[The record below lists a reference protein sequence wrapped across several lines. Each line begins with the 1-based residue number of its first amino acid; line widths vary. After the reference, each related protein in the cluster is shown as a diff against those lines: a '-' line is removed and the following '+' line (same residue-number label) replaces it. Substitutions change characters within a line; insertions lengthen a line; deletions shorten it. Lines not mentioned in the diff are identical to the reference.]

1 VDAVHD
7 VSSRDVTDIRARSR
21 VMIDGPDRAPARA
34 MMRGAGYRDEDF
46 GRPLVGI
53 AHGWIEIMPC
63 NIHLRDLAAQVKQG
77 IREAGGA
84 PVEINTIS
92 VSDGIAM
99 GTEGMKASLVS
110 REVIA
115 DSIELAVR
123 GHQLDALVCI
133 SGCDKTIPATVMALA
148 RLDIPGLMVYGG
160 SILAGRFKG
169 RDVTIGDVFEAVGRH
184 AVGAMSDS
192 DLHELESVACPG
204 AGACG
209 GQFTANTMATAFE
222 ALGISPAGSA
232 GPPAT
237 DARRAEVMRAAG
249 RRVMAM
255 LREDFR
261 PSRVLRKENFE
272 NAIAAVMATGGSTNA
287 VLHLLA
293 CAREAGVALA
303 LDDFDRISAR
313 TPLLADMKPW
323 GRFTSPD
330 MDAAGG
336 ILVVLQRLLE
346 AGLLNGDAMTVT
358 GRSIGDEALA
368 VKERPG
374 QEVVRPLARP
384 LAASGGMVIV
394 KGSLAPEGGVMKVA
408 GHATTARRFSAR
420 VFDREEDA
428 FHAVVQRVIK
438 EGDCIVIRYEG
449 PRGGPGMREMLGVT
463 GAIVGAGMAD
473 KVALITDG
481 RFSGATH
488 GHVIGHVAPEAA
500 VGGPIAL
507 VRDGDS
513 ILIDPQG
520 RAIEL
525 EVDAAELAKR
535 RSAWRA
541 PEPRYATGVL
551 AKYARLV
558 SSASLGAT
566 TAV

>member
-1 VDAVHD
+1 M
-7 VSSRDVTDIRARSR
+7 TDIRSRSR
-21 VMIDGPDRAPARA
+21 GMIDGPGRAPARA
-34 MMRGAGYRDEDF
+34 MMRGAGYREEDF
-46 GRPLVGI
+46 GKPLVGV

-63 NIHLRDLAAQVKQG
+63 NIHLRDLAELVKQG

-99 GTEGMKASLVS
+99 GTEGMKSSLVS

-148 RLDIPGLMVYGG
+148 RLDVPGLMVYGG

-169 RDVTIGDVFEAVGRH
+169 RDVTIGDVFEGVGKH
-184 AVGAMSDS
+184 AVGAMSDA
-192 DLHELESVACPG
+192 DLRELEAVACPG

-232 GPPAT
+232 GPPAVDT
-237 DARRAEVMRAAG
+237 RRGEVMRAAG
-249 RRVMAM
+249 RRVMEL

-261 PSRVLRKENFE
+261 PSRVFKKENFE

-293 CAREAGVALA
+293 CAREAGVELA
-303 LDDFDRISAR
+303 LEDFDRISAR

-323 GRFTSPD
+323 GRFTAPD

-336 ILVVLQRLLE
+336 ILVVLKRLAE
-346 AGLLNGDAMTVT
+346 AGLLNAGAMTVT
-358 GRSIGDEALA
+358 GRTIGDEARA
-368 VKERPG
+368 ARETPG
-374 QEVVRPLARP
+374 QEVVRPLKRP

-394 KGSLAPEGGVMKVA
+394 KGSLAPDGGVMKVA
-408 GHATTARRFSAR
+408 GHAMVARKFTAR
-420 VFDREEDA
+420 VFEREEDA
-428 FHAVVQRVIK
+428 FAAVVRGDIH
-438 EGDCIVIRYEG
+438 EGDCVVIRYEG

-463 GAIVGAGMAD
+463 GAIVGSGLGD

-488 GHVIGHVAPEAA
+488 GHMIGHVAPEAA

-507 VRDGDS
+507 VADGDA
-513 ILIDPQG
+513 ITIDPAR
-520 RAIEL
+520 RAIDL
-525 EVDAAELAKR
+525 EVPAAELAR
-535 RSAWRA
+535 RKAAWRA
-541 PEPRYATGVL
+541 PAPRYKTGVL

-558 SSASLGAT
+558 SSAAQGAVT
-566 TAV
+566 SAD

>member
-1 VDAVHD
+1 M
-7 VSSRDVTDIRARSR
+7 TDIRSRSR
-21 VMIDGPDRAPARA
+21 GMMDGPGRAPARA
-34 MMRGAGYRDEDF
+34 MMRGAGYREEDF
-46 GRPLVGI
+46 GKPLVGV

-63 NIHLRDLAAQVKQG
+63 NIHLRDLAEVVKQG

-99 GTEGMKASLVS
+99 GTEGMKSSLVS

-148 RLDIPGLMVYGG
+148 RLDVPGLMVYGG
-160 SILAGRFKG
+160 SILAGRFQG
-169 RDVTIGDVFEAVGRH
+169 RDVTIGDVFEGVGKH
-184 AVGAMSDS
+184 AVGAMSDA
-192 DLHELESVACPG
+192 DLRELEAVACPG

-232 GPPAT
+232 GPPAV
-237 DARRAEVMRAAG
+237 DARRGEVMRAAG
-249 RRVMAM
+249 RRVMEL

-261 PSRVLRKENFE
+261 PSRVFKKENFE

-293 CAREAGVALA
+293 CAREAGVELA
-303 LDDFDRISAR
+303 LEDFDRISAR

-323 GRFTSPD
+323 GRFTAPD

-336 ILVVLQRLLE
+336 ILVVLKRLAE
-346 AGLLNGDAMTVT
+346 AGLLNAGAMTVT
-358 GRSIGDEALA
+358 GKTIGDEARA
-368 VKERPG
+368 ARETPG
-374 QEVVRPLARP
+374 QEVVRPLKRP

-394 KGSLAPEGGVMKVA
+394 KGSLAPDGGVMKVA
-408 GHATTARRFSAR
+408 GHAMVARKFTAR
-420 VFDREEDA
+420 VFEREEDA
-428 FHAVVQRVIK
+428 FAAVVRGDIH
-438 EGDCIVIRYEG
+438 EGDCVVIRYEG

-463 GAIVGAGMAD
+463 GAIVGSGLGD

-488 GHVIGHVAPEAA
+488 GHMIGHVAPEAA

-507 VRDGDS
+507 VADGDA
-513 ILIDPQG
+513 ITIDPAG
-520 RAIEL
+520 RAIDL
-525 EVDAAELAKR
+525 EVPAAELAR
-535 RSAWRA
+535 RKAAWRA
-541 PEPRYATGVL
+541 PAPRYKTGVL

-558 SSASLGAT
+558 SSAAQGAVT
-566 TAV
+566 SAD

>member
-1 VDAVHD
+1 M
-7 VSSRDVTDIRARSR
+7 TDIRARSR
-21 VMIDGPDRAPARA
+21 GMIDGPGRAPARA
-34 MMRGAGYRDEDF
+34 MMRAAGYREEDF
-46 GRPLVGI
+46 GKPLVGV

-63 NIHLRDLAAQVKQG
+63 NMHLRDLAEDVKQG
-77 IREAGGA
+77 IRESGGA

-99 GTEGMKASLVS
+99 GTEGMKSSLVS

-169 RDVTIGDVFEAVGRH
+169 RDVTIGDVFEGVGKH
-184 AVGAMSDS
+184 AVGAMSDA
-192 DLHELESVACPG
+192 DLRELESVACPG

-222 ALGISPAGSA
+222 ALGISPAGSSA
-232 GPPAT
+232 PPAV
-237 DARRAEVMRAAG
+237 DARREDVMRAAG
-249 RRVMAM
+249 RRVMEL

-261 PSRVLRKENFE
+261 PSRVFKKANFE

-293 CAREAGVALA
+293 CAREAGVELA
-303 LDDFDRISAR
+303 LDDFDRVSAR

-323 GRFTSPD
+323 GRFTAPD
-330 MDAAGG
+330 MDKAGG
-336 ILVVLQRLLE
+336 ILVVLKRLAE
-346 AGLLNGDAMTVT
+346 AGLLNADAMTVSGKT
-358 GRSIGDEALA
+358 IGDEVRAA
-368 VKERPG
+368 RETAG
-374 QEVVRPLARP
+374 QEVVRPLKSP

-394 KGSLAPEGGVMKVA
+394 RGSLAPEGGVMKVA
-408 GHATTARRFSAR
+408 GHAMAARRFTAR
-420 VFDREEDA
+420 VFEREEDA
-428 FHAVVQRVIK
+428 FEAVVRGDIK
-438 EGDCIVIRYEG
+438 EGDCVVIRYEG

-463 GAIVGAGMAD
+463 GAIVGSGLGD

-488 GHVIGHVAPEAA
+488 GHMIGHVAPEAA

-507 VRDGDS
+507 VADGDA
-513 ILIDPQG
+513 ITIDPAR
-520 RAIEL
+520 RAIDL
-525 EVDAAELAKR
+525 EVPAAELAR
-535 RSAWRA
+535 RKAAWRA
-541 PEPRYATGVL
+541 PAPRYRTGVL

-558 SSASLGAT
+558 SSAALGAT
-566 TAV
+566 TSAD

>member
-1 VDAVHD
+1 M
-7 VSSRDVTDIRARSR
+7 TDIRSRSR
-21 VMIDGPDRAPARA
+21 GMIDGPGRAPARA
-34 MMRGAGYRDEDF
+34 MMRGAGYREEDF
-46 GRPLVGI
+46 GNPLVGV

-63 NIHLRDLAAQVKQG
+63 NIHLRDLAELVKQG

-99 GTEGMKASLVS
+99 GTEGMKSSLVS

-148 RLDIPGLMVYGG
+148 RLDVPGLMVYGG
-160 SILAGRFKG
+160 SILAGRFQG
-169 RDVTIGDVFEAVGRH
+169 RDVTIGDVFEGVGKH
-184 AVGAMSDS
+184 AVGAMSDA
-192 DLHELESVACPG
+192 DLRELEAVACPG

-232 GPPAT
+232 GPPAV
-237 DARRAEVMRAAG
+237 DARRGEVMRAAG
-249 RRVMAM
+249 RRVMEL

-261 PSRVLRKENFE
+261 PSRVFKKENFE

-293 CAREAGVALA
+293 CAREAGVELA
-303 LDDFDRISAR
+303 LEDFDRISAR

-323 GRFTSPD
+323 GRFTAPD

-336 ILVVLQRLLE
+336 ILVVLKRLAE
-346 AGLLNGDAMTVT
+346 AGLLNAGAMTVT
-358 GRSIGDEALA
+358 GKTIGDEARA
-368 VKERPG
+368 ARETPG
-374 QEVVRPLARP
+374 QEVVRPLKRP

-394 KGSLAPEGGVMKVA
+394 KGSLAPDGGVMKVA
-408 GHATTARRFSAR
+408 GHAMVARKFTAR
-420 VFDREEDA
+420 VFEREEDA
-428 FHAVVQRVIK
+428 FAAVVRGDIH
-438 EGDCIVIRYEG
+438 EGDCVVIRYEG

-463 GAIVGAGMAD
+463 GAIVGSGLGD

-488 GHVIGHVAPEAA
+488 GHMIGHVAPEAA

-507 VRDGDS
+507 VADGDA
-513 ILIDPQG
+513 ITIDPAG
-520 RAIEL
+520 RAIDL
-525 EVDAAELAKR
+525 EVPAAELAR
-535 RSAWRA
+535 RKAAWRA
-541 PEPRYATGVL
+541 PAPRYKTGVL

-558 SSASLGAT
+558 SSAAQGAVT
-566 TAV
+566 SAD

>member
-1 VDAVHD
+1 M
-7 VSSRDVTDIRARSR
+7 TDIRARSR
-21 VMIDGPDRAPARA
+21 GMIDGPGRAPARA
-34 MMRGAGYRDEDF
+34 MMRGAGYREEDF
-46 GRPLVGI
+46 GKPLVGV

-63 NIHLRDLAAQVKQG
+63 NIHLRDLAEDVKQG

-99 GTEGMKASLVS
+99 GTEGMKSSLVS

-148 RLDIPGLMVYGG
+148 RLDVPGLMVYGG
-160 SILAGRFKG
+160 SILAGRFQG
-169 RDVTIGDVFEAVGRH
+169 RDVTIGDVFEGVGKH
-184 AVGAMSDS
+184 AVGAMSDA
-192 DLHELESVACPG
+192 DLRELEAVACPG

-232 GPPAT
+232 GPPAV
-237 DARRAEVMRAAG
+237 DARRADVMRAAG
-249 RRVMAM
+249 RRVMEL

-261 PSRVLRKENFE
+261 PSRVLKKENFE

-293 CAREAGVALA
+293 CAREAGVDLA

-323 GRFTSPD
+323 GRFTAPD

-336 ILVVLQRLLE
+336 ILVVLKRLAE
-346 AGLLNGDAMTVT
+346 AGLLNADAMTVT
-358 GRSIGDEALA
+358 GKTIGDEARA
-368 VKERPG
+368 ARETPG
-374 QEVVRPLARP
+374 QEVVRPLKRP

-394 KGSLAPEGGVMKVA
+394 KGSLAPDGGVMKVA
-408 GHATTARRFSAR
+408 GHAMVGRKFTAR
-420 VFDREEDA
+420 VFEREEDA
-428 FHAVVQRVIK
+428 FAAVVRGDIH
-438 EGDCIVIRYEG
+438 EGDCVVIRYEG

-463 GAIVGAGMAD
+463 GAIVGSGLGD
-473 KVALITDG
+473 KVALVTDG

-488 GHVIGHVAPEAA
+488 GHMIGHVAPEAA

-507 VRDGDS
+507 VADGDE
-513 ILIDPQG
+513 ITIDPAR
-520 RAIEL
+520 RAIDL
-525 EVDAAELAKR
+525 EVPAAEIAR
-535 RSAWRA
+535 RKAAWRA
-541 PEPRYATGVL
+541 PAPRYRTGVL

-558 SSASLGAT
+558 SSAALGAT
-566 TAV
+566 TSAD